1 VVAVRLHRQA
11 IEVLMKTPVI
21 GGLHRQELEA
31 AFSDDSTGGTTRI
44 HRHAIE
50 VMTKTPV
57 IAQLSRQEMEVAV
70 FDESTGGTTRIH
82 RQGLEVLAKVPA
94 KAALSRQELEVAV
107 SDVSTGGATRLH
119 RQGVE
124 VLARKG
130 VPPPTPIALPAGLDF
145 FLHNWVSQV
154 EMETSYLTDVTRSPT
169 TLAESRRNLLQRPLR
184 TVTLDLLHGEKAE
197 VDRLMHALRRIT
209 NDQTVMPIF
218 QDAVVVE
225 ASSSASNVINGSFR
239 YRRYFNGGRVAVFT
253 SAPTSKSVMLTAD
266 IDIYTIGSV
275 FASSLTVDRNLDQT
289 YAADLFLIVPL
300 MDMDPALE
308 MGITNLTDDT
318 AAAKVTMNETVGRN
332 ALPPSFTGVTP
343 DGFRTEL
350 GLPVFE
356 LRNDWGNNIRP
367 TYLRYGSKETSGR
380 RAVVETEG
388 PRYVQVQEHHFKA
401 DRPLFW
407 NVLQMFDAKR
417 GRTDPFWEVDQEF
430 VWDVVS
436 TTNVFID
443 ITPQG
448 IFTDY
453 QNDFTDH
460 CGIVMK
466 DGTVYI
472 REVNTIS
479 DVGSWRITIAGG
491 NDLPSIDVTQI
502 ARFSRARKKRF
513 QSDALTE
520 TWHTTEQAELTFS
533 TIEVLNEGEIIV

>member
-1 VVAVRLHRQA
+1 
-11 IEVLMKTPVI
+11 MKTPVI
-21 GGLHRQELEA
+21 GSLHRQELEA
-31 AFSDDSTGGTTRI
+31 AFSDDSTGGITRI

-50 VMTKTPV
+50 VLTKTPV
-57 IAQLSRQEMEVAV
+57 IAQISRQEIEAAI
-70 FDESTGGTTRIH
+70 FDESTGGVTRIH

-94 KAALSRQELEVAV
+94 KAGLSRQELEAAV
-107 SDVSTGGATRLH
+107 SDESTGGPIRIH

-130 VPPPTPIALPAGLDF
+130 VPAPTPITLPVGLDF
-145 FLHNWVSQV
+145 FLHNWVANMV
-154 EMETSYLTDVTRSPT
+154 METSYLTDVTRSPT
-169 TLAESRRNLLQRPLR
+169 TLAEARRALLERPLR
-184 TVTLDLLHGEKAE
+184 TVTVDMLHGEKAE

-239 YRRYFNGGRVAVFT
+239 YRRYFDGARVAVFT

-266 IDIYTIGSV
+266 IDIYTISSV
-275 FASSLTVDRNLDQT
+275 LASSITVDRNLDQT
-289 YAADLFLIVPL
+289 YAANLFLIVPL
-300 MDMDPALE
+300 MDMDPALSL
-308 MGITNLTDDT
+308 GIKHLTDDT
-318 AAAKVTMNETVGRN
+318 ASASLTLNETVGRN
-332 ALPPSFTGVTP
+332 ALPPSFTGITP

-356 LRNDWGNNIRP
+356 LDNDWGNSVQ
-367 TYLRYGSKETSGR
+367 TDYLRYGAKETSGR
-380 RAVVETEG
+380 RAVVEPEG
-388 PRYVQVQEHHFKA
+388 DRYVQVQQHHFKA

-407 NVLQMFDAKR
+407 SILQMFDAKR
-417 GRTDPFWEVDQEF
+417 GRADTFWEVDQEF

-436 TTNVFID
+436 TTTVFID

-479 DVGSWRITIAGG
+479 DVGSWRITIVGG

-533 TIEVLNEGEIIV
+533 TIEVLNEGDIVI